1 MDTQINF
8 ATLRKSACIL
18 AVASLSFSSM
28 SVSAQS
34 LLGQLTGG
42 PLASLADSAAA
53 GNLQPTIDATVG
65 DDGLVKGVWG
75 TQLNDA
81 LTSLNQ
87 ADLEAALSQLVLDPE
102 PALSGISVLMNTLAN
117 DTLPRTSGALSGGN
131 LEGLVDAA
139 ADDLNS
145 LSFGST
151 PGAINETAN
160 GVVTGDPERVENG
173 IAEIQNEVFGV
184 MVPALIG
191 PDS

>member
-1 MDTQINF
+1 MDTQIKF
-8 ATLRKSACIL
+8 TTLRKSACIL
-18 AVASLSFSSM
+18 AVASFSLSSM
-28 SVSAQS
+28 TASAQS

-53 GNLQPTIDATVG
+53 GNLQPTIDASVG
-65 DDGLVKGVWG
+65 DKGLVKGSWG
-75 TQLNDA
+75 TQLHDA

-87 ADLEAALSQLVLDPE
+87 ADLESALDQLVLDPQ
-102 PALSGISVLMNTLAN
+102 PALSGVSVLMNTLTN
-117 DTLPRTSGALSGGN
+117 DTLPRTSGALESGN
-131 LEGLVDAA
+131 LESLVDAA

-173 IAEIQNEVFGV
+173 LGEIQNEVFGV